1 MNYRKDIDGL
11 RAYAVLAV
19 IIFHAGFLPM
29 GYLGVDVFFVISGF
43 LITNIIYSKFQ
54 SGTFSIYEFYVRRTR
69 RILPLVLVV
78 NIVVLLL
85 GCLVMMP
92 DHLENLAQSVIAT
105 NFFSNNILQNVT
117 TGNYWDVVNDFK
129 PLLHTWSLG
138 VEEQFYII
146 YPLVFIAVYRFSK
159 RNKKNVLLYVIG
171 AMTLVSLLLFVYS
184 SHTPSVHF
192 LIHFRFFELALGGLF
207 AIRGAEKRS
216 NQKWSVVAFISL
228 IVILCLPF
236 TISNLVI
243 IPTVVFSAILLNGDN
258 KLLAAFLENKAV
270 VFIGKISFSL
280 YMWHQVVL
288 AFARY
293 FVVKEIDA
301 IAFGALF
308 IVTFLLSVL
317 SYYFVEQPFRNAQ
330 KISVTKLWGIVIS
343 GYIISS
349 AGAFY
354 LYSINGIVKD
364 VPELGIVKGDS
375 KVKGHSDYNDRVY
388 NLDKP
393 FSNDGRKKMLV
404 VGNSFARDFVN
415 VLIELGVADSVE
427 IVYVYDAATVGDRG
441 KHIDYLVLSTV
452 NNSDL
457 KKKILDKCEVDTTN
471 LLMLGTKNFGYNN
484 GYVFN
489 QKSIENYCTQRVR
502 MEEQYYK
509 MNEEL
514 KKGWGNHYLD
524 IIGVFMDAKGEV
536 PVFTPDCRFIS
547 QDCRHFTS
555 DGAKYFGTLIKN
567 NKVLLDFLHRR
578 NQ

>member
-1 MNYRKDIDGL
+1 LNYRKDIDGL